1 MKIIDTP
8 AGPAAAARRAQVLA
22 AVADS
27 CLLAALSRPPDGHR
41 GAVTPQKEGPI
52 MTDAGQEA
60 PKILDVPI
68 GLDATGTRREF
79 DSLGE
84 VEVPANRYWGAQTQ
98 RSLEHFNI
106 GHDRMPKEVYHA
118 YGYVKKAAA
127 LVNTRGGRLP
137 EWKGQLIQRVCDE
150 VISGALDEEFPLYV
164 WQTGSGTQS
173 NMNVNEVISN
183 RCIQLAGGTLG
194 SQEPVHPNDH
204 VNMGQSSNDTFP
216 TAMHIAAYKMATE
229 KTIPAL
235 KRLRD
240 AVDSNSKKWAGV
252 VKIGRTHLEDA
263 TPLTVGQE
271 WSGYAGALDDAI
283 TEVEHATGGLLALAM
298 GGTAV
303 GTGLNAPVGFGEEVA
318 AQIASMTGA
327 GFESAANKFT
337 AQGTLDRLM
346 RAHGGLKAAAVTLYK
361 IANDLRWLGSGP
373 RTGIHELIF
382 PANEPGS
389 SIMPGKINPTQ
400 AEAMLMVAIQIIAS
414 DVAVTMGGAE
424 GNFELNAF
432 RPILISNYLHS
443 ALIMA
448 DMCDH
453 FRKFMVEGTKLN
465 EAKLKDNIERSVMMV
480 TALSPV
486 IGYDKAAVISY
497 YAIDHDLTLKQAAL
511 ANGVSEELFDR
522 VVDPLALTRGGSADI
537 PSGTKEA

>member
-1 MKIIDTP
+1 
-8 AGPAAAARRAQVLA
+8 
-22 AVADS
+22 
-27 CLLAALSRPPDGHR
+27 
-41 GAVTPQKEGPI
+41 
-52 MTDAGQEA
+52 MTDASDAA
-60 PKILDVPI
+60 PKILDLPI
-68 GLDATGTRREF
+68 GLDASGMRREF
-79 DSLGE
+79 DSLGD
-84 VEVPANRYWGAQTQ
+84 VEVPADRYWGAQTQ

-118 YGYVKKAAA
+118 YGYVKKAAT

-137 EWKGQLIQRVCDE
+137 AWKGELIEKVCDE

-164 WQTGSGTQS
+164 FQTGSGTQS

-183 RCIQLAGGTLG
+183 RCIQLVGGTLG

-216 TAMHIAAYKMATE
+216 TAMHIAGYKMATQR
-229 KTIPAL
+229 TIPAL
-235 KRLRD
+235 RRLRD
-240 AVDSNSKKWAGV
+240 ACQRKSKRWAEV

-283 TEVEHATGGLLALAM
+283 AEVEHATRGLLQVAM

-303 GTGLNAPVGFGEEVA
+303 GTGLNAPPGFGEEVA
-318 AQIASMTGA
+318 AEIARMTGA
-327 GFESAANKFT
+327 GFETAANKFT
-337 AQGTLDRLM
+337 AQGTLDRM
-346 RAHGGLKAAAVTLYK
+346 VRAHAGLKAAAVTLFK

-373 RTGIHELIF
+373 RTGIHELIL
-382 PANEPGS
+382 PSNEPGS
-389 SIMPGKINPTQ
+389 SIMPGKVNPTQ
-400 AEAMLMVAIQIIAS
+400 AEAMLMVSIEVIAS

-432 RPILISNYLHS
+432 RPVLISNYLHS

-453 FRKFMVEGTKLN
+453 FREFMVEGAELN
-465 EAKLKDNIERSVMMV
+465 EPKLKENIERSVMMV

-486 IGYDKAAVISY
+486 IGYDQASVISHH
-497 YAIDHDLTLKQAAL
+497 AIEHNLTLKEAAL
-511 ANGVSEELFDR
+511 ANGVSEELYDR
-522 VVDPLALTRGGSADI
+522 VVNPIALTRGGSADLQH
-537 PSGTKEA
+537 

>member
-1 MKIIDTP
+1 
-8 AGPAAAARRAQVLA
+8 
-22 AVADS
+22 
-27 CLLAALSRPPDGHR
+27 
-41 GAVTPQKEGPI
+41 
-52 MTDAGQEA
+52 MTNANDEQ
-60 PKILDVPI
+60 PKILDLPI
-68 GLDATGTRREF
+68 GLADTGPRREF
-79 DSLGE
+79 DSMGE

-98 RSLEHFNI
+98 RSLRHFNI
-106 GHDRMPKEVYHA
+106 GQDRMPAQVYHA

-127 LVNTRGGRLP
+127 VVNTRAARLPYWKGRL
-137 EWKGQLIQRVCDE
+137 IQQVCDE

-183 RCIQLAGGTLG
+183 RCIQLVGGTLG
-194 SQEPVHPNDH
+194 SQSPVHPNDH

-216 TAMHIAAYKMATE
+216 TAMHIAAHTMAAS

-240 AVDSNSKKWAGV
+240 SIDHNSGKWAGI
-252 VKIGRTHLEDA
+252 VKVGRTHLEDA

-271 WSGYAGALDDAI
+271 WSGYASALDDVIA
-283 TEVEHATGGLLALAM
+283 EVEHATSGLLKVAI

-303 GTGLNAPVGFGEEVA
+303 GTGLNAPAGFGEQVA
-318 AQIASMTGA
+318 AEIASMTGTA
-327 GFESAANKFT
+327 YKVAPNTFA
-337 AQGTLDRLM
+337 AQGTLDRM
-346 RAHGGLKAAAVTLYK
+346 VRAHAGLKAAAVTLFK

-373 RTGIHELIF
+373 RTGIGELNF

-389 SIMPGKINPTQ
+389 SIMPGKVNPTQ
-400 AEAMLMVAIQIIAS
+400 AEAMLMVAIQVIAS
-414 DVAVTMGGAE
+414 DVAVTIGGAE

-432 RPILISNYLHS
+432 RPVLISNYLHS

-453 FRKFMVEGTKLN
+453 LREFMIEGTELN
-465 EAKLKDNIERSVMMV
+465 QAKLTDNIDRSVMMV

-486 IGYDKAAVISY
+486 IGYDKAAAISY

-522 VVDPLALTRGGSADI
+522 VVDPVALTRPGTADVPAGSRR
-537 PSGTKEA
+537 S

>member
-1 MKIIDTP
+1 
-8 AGPAAAARRAQVLA
+8 
-22 AVADS
+22 
-27 CLLAALSRPPDGHR
+27 
-41 GAVTPQKEGPI
+41 
-52 MTDAGQEA
+52 MTSPNNEE
-60 PKILDVPI
+60 PKILDIPI
-68 GLDATGTRREF
+68 GLDATGMRREF

-106 GHDRMPKEVYHA
+106 GQDRMPKEVYHA

-127 LVNTRGGRLP
+127 VVNTRADRLP
-137 EWKGQLIQRVCDE
+137 EWKGRLIQQVCDE

-164 WQTGSGTQS
+164 WQTGLGTQS

-183 RCIQLAGGTLG
+183 RCIQLVGGTLG
-194 SQEPVHPNDH
+194 SQQPVHPNDH

-216 TAMHIAAYKMATE
+216 TAMHIAAHTMATD

-235 KRLRD
+235 RRLRD
-240 AVDSNSKKWAGV
+240 AIERKSRQWAEV

-271 WSGYAGALDDAI
+271 WSGYVGALDDAI
-283 TEVEHATGGLLALAM
+283 AEAEHATRGLLMLAM

-318 AQIASMTGA
+318 AEIASMTGTA
-327 GFESAANKFT
+327 YQTAANKFT
-337 AQGTLDRLM
+337 AQGTLDRM
-346 RAHGGLKAAAVTLYK
+346 VRAHGGLKAAAVTLFK

-373 RTGIHELIF
+373 RTGIHELIL

-389 SIMPGKINPTQ
+389 SIMPGKVNPTQ
-400 AEAMLMVAIQIIAS
+400 AEAMLMVAIQVIAS

-432 RPILISNYLHS
+432 RPVLISNYLHS
-443 ALIMA
+443 ALILA

-453 FRKFMVEGTKLN
+453 FREFMIEGAQLN
-465 EAKLKDNIERSVMMV
+465 QAKLKQNIERSVMMV

-486 IGYDKAAVISY
+486 IGYDQASVISH

-511 ANGVSEELFDR
+511 ANGVSEDLYDR
-522 VVDPLALTRGGSADI
+522 VVNPLALTRGGSADL
-537 PSGTKEA
+537 PSGHQKS

>member
-1 MKIIDTP
+1 
-8 AGPAAAARRAQVLA
+8 
-22 AVADS
+22 
-27 CLLAALSRPPDGHR
+27 
-41 GAVTPQKEGPI
+41 
-52 MTDAGQEA
+52 MTSPNNEE
-60 PKILDVPI
+60 PKILDIPI
-68 GLDATGTRREF
+68 GLDATGMRREF

-127 LVNTRGGRLP
+127 VVNTRAGRLP
-137 EWKGQLIQRVCDE
+137 EWKGRLIQQVCDE

-183 RCIQLAGGTLG
+183 RCIQLVGGTLG
-194 SQEPVHPNDH
+194 SQQPVHPNDH

-216 TAMHIAAYKMATE
+216 TAMHIAAHTMATD

-235 KRLRD
+235 RRLRD
-240 AVDSNSKKWAGV
+240 AIERKSRQWAEV

-283 TEVEHATGGLLALAM
+283 AEVEHATRGLLMLAM

-318 AQIASMTGA
+318 AEIASMTGTA
-327 GFESAANKFT
+327 YQTAANKFT
-337 AQGTLDRLM
+337 AQGTLDRM
-346 RAHGGLKAAAVTLYK
+346 VRAHGGLKAAAVTLFK

-373 RTGIHELIF
+373 RTGIHELIL

-389 SIMPGKINPTQ
+389 SIMPGKVNPTQ
-400 AEAMLMVAIQIIAS
+400 AEAMLMVAIQVIAS

-432 RPILISNYLHS
+432 RPVLISNYLHS
-443 ALIMA
+443 ALILA

-453 FRKFMVEGTKLN
+453 FREFMIEGAQLN
-465 EAKLKDNIERSVMMV
+465 QAKLKQNIERSVMMV

-486 IGYDKAAVISY
+486 IGYDQASVISH

-511 ANGVSEELFDR
+511 ANGVSEDLYDR
-522 VVDPLALTRGGSADI
+522 VVNPLALTRGGSADL
-537 PSGTKEA
+537 PSGHQKS

>member
-1 MKIIDTP
+1 
-8 AGPAAAARRAQVLA
+8 
-22 AVADS
+22 
-27 CLLAALSRPPDGHR
+27 
-41 GAVTPQKEGPI
+41 
-52 MTDAGQEA
+52 MTDASKAA

-68 GLDATGTRREF
+68 GLTATGMRTEF
-79 DSLGE
+79 DSLGQ
-84 VEVPANRYWGAQTQ
+84 VQVPADRYWGAQTQ
-98 RSLEHFNI
+98 RSLEHFDI
-106 GHDRMPKEVYHA
+106 GNDRMPKEVYHA

-127 LVNTRGGRLP
+127 LVNTEAGRLP
-137 EWKGQLIQRVCDE
+137 AWKGQLIERVCDE
-150 VISGALDEEFPLYV
+150 VISGALDADFPLYV

-183 RCIQLAGGTLG
+183 RCIQLTGGTLG

-229 KTIPAL
+229 RTIPAL
-235 KRLRD
+235 RHLRD
-240 AVDSNSKKWAGV
+240 AIEGKSRKWADV

-271 WSGYAGALDDAI
+271 WSGYAAALDDAI
-283 TEVEHATGGLLALAM
+283 AEVEHATRGLLKLAM

-303 GTGLNAPVGFGEEVA
+303 GTGLNAPAGFGEQVA
-318 AQIASMTGA
+318 AEIAAMTRTA
-327 GFESAANKFT
+327 FETAANKFT
-337 AQGTLDRLM
+337 AQGTLDRM
-346 RAHGGLKAAAVTLYK
+346 VRAHAGLKAAAVTLFK

-389 SIMPGKINPTQ
+389 SIMPGKVNPTQ

-453 FRKFMVEGTKLN
+453 LRKFMIEGTEIN
-465 EAKLKDNIERSVMMV
+465 DAKLKQDIDRSVMMV

-486 IGYDKAAVISY
+486 IGYDKAAAISY
-497 YAIDHDLTLKQAAL
+497 YAIDKNLTLRQAAL
-511 ANGVSEELFDR
+511 DKGVSEDLFDR
-522 VVDPLALTRGGSADI
+522 VVNPLALTRPGTADI
-537 PSGTKEA
+537 PAAAANS

>member
-1 MKIIDTP
+1 VNS
-8 AGPAAAARRAQVLA
+8 AAH
-22 AVADS
+22 
-27 CLLAALSRPPDGHR
+27 P
-41 GAVTPQKEGPI
+41 E
-52 MTDAGQEA
+52 
-60 PKILDVPI
+60 ILDVPI

-84 VEVPANRYWGAQTQ
+84 VDVPADRYWGAQTQ

-106 GHDRMPKEVYHA
+106 GNDRMPKEVYHA
-118 YGYVKKAAA
+118 YGHVKKAAA
-127 LVNTRGGRLP
+127 LVNTQAGRLP
-137 EWKGQLIQRVCDE
+137 EWKGHLIQRVCDE

-183 RCIQLAGGTLG
+183 RCIQLTGGTLG
-194 SQEPVHPNDH
+194 SQRPVHPNDH

-216 TAMHIAAYKMATE
+216 TAMHIAAHQMATG

-240 AVDSNSKKWAGV
+240 ALERKSRKWADT

-271 WSGYAGALDDAI
+271 WSGYVGALDDAI
-283 TEVEHATGGLLALAM
+283 GEVEHATRGLLKLAM

-303 GTGLNAPVGFGEEVA
+303 GTGLNAPAGFGERVA
-318 AQIASMTGA
+318 AQIATMTGTPFQTA
-327 GFESAANKFT
+327 SNKFT
-337 AQGTLDRLM
+337 AQGTLDRM
-346 RAHGGLKAAAVTLYK
+346 VRAHAGLKAAAVTLFK

-373 RTGIHELIF
+373 RTGIHELVL

-389 SIMPGKINPTQ
+389 SIMPGKVNPTQ
-400 AEAMLMVAIQIIAS
+400 AEAMLMVAIQVIAS

-432 RPILISNYLHS
+432 RPVLISNYLHS
-443 ALIMA
+443 ALILA

-453 FRKFMVEGTKLN
+453 FRQFMIEGAELD
-465 EAKLKDNIERSVMMV
+465 EPKLKENIDRSVMMV

-486 IGYDKAAVISY
+486 IGYDKASVISH

-511 ANGVSEELFDR
+511 AKGVSEELFDR
-522 VVDPLALTRGGSADI
+522 VVNPLALTRGGSADL
-537 PSGTKEA
+537 SAAS